1 MKIITEKNVAKFI
14 IYVFIIIMSLM
25 VASISYYYVQNA
37 YDDFDKDMEQ
47 FVQEYYHTQKES
59 IKKEVEIVTDI
70 IKYHSLIAT
79 SQTEAQIKAE
89 VVRMLHNISFQEG
102 KSNYI
107 FVYDV
112 KNMQGGDKFAVMLV
126 NPNRPDL
133 LGQYISTNY
142 QDENGKRFRE
152 EFLENIRKKG
162 ESFTQYAYKKPYDAQ
177 IKQKLSYFKYFEEW
191 NWIVAMGIYL
201 DDIEKDIENKKALLK
216 SKVQKRVAQTIFI
229 FLGFLTVAIAFSI
242 LVSQKIEEFFNEY
255 KQTVQKKSQDL
266 IELNKNLERRVKEE
280 LSKNREKE
288 QILVQKSKFIALGE
302 MISNIA
308 HQWRQPLSELSSV
321 LMAIKFKHSMGKLDS
336 EFMQKKVTEADVLI
350 EYMSHTIDDFR
361 NFFMPKKEKEYFC
374 LYDSVQSVMN
384 ILSSVLKENHI
395 VVNINIDRNIKL
407 NTFLNECEQVILN
420 IISNAKDV
428 LIHEKIEN
436 AQINI
441 FALEDENVVKLTI
454 EDNAGGIKVRPKSKI
469 FEPYFTTKDEAHG
482 TGIGLYMSKII
493 IEKNMKG
500 KLRVKNINNGARFE
514 IFFVKN

>member
-266 IELNKNLERRVKEE
+266 IELNKNL
-280 LSKNREKE
+280 N
-288 QILVQKSKFIALGE
+288 
-302 MISNIA
+302 
-308 HQWRQPLSELSSV
+308 
-321 LMAIKFKHSMGKLDS
+321 
-336 EFMQKKVTEADVLI
+336 
-350 EYMSHTIDDFR
+350 FR
-361 NFFMPKKEKEYFC
+361 
-374 LYDSVQSVMN
+374 
-384 ILSSVLKENHI
+384 
-395 VVNINIDRNIKL
+395 
-407 NTFLNECEQVILN
+407 T
-420 IISNAKDV
+420 
-428 LIHEKIEN
+428 
-436 AQINI
+436 
-441 FALEDENVVKLTI
+441 
-454 EDNAGGIKVRPKSKI
+454 
-469 FEPYFTTKDEAHG
+469 
-482 TGIGLYMSKII
+482 
-493 IEKNMKG
+493 
-500 KLRVKNINNGARFE
+500 
-514 IFFVKN
+514 